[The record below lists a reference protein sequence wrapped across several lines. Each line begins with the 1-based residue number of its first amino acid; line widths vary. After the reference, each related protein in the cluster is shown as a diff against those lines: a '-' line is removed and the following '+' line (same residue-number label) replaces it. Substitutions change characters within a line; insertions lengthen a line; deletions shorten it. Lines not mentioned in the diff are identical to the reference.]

1 METREARF
9 AGVAGL
15 ILAALYAAAAVIYIL
30 LPEAQRLGVR
40 APTLL
45 PSFAEDP
52 VLLQAETLVLAAMG
66 VVGLALVGPIRKIV
80 GPDEPWVRWSSYLAL
95 IGFAVAA
102 VGNTLILAKLPGIAS
117 AYVAAD
123 ASAQQ
128 AIAAF
133 WRTTLDPWGL
143 WQLGAVGLWTAVVGL
158 VALRKGGL
166 PRTGVALAVAA
177 GIAQLVIPLALFLS
191 ATAPFAIIAIVAGIV
206 AASWFAW
213 VGMHLR
219 DGAGST
225 PG

>member
-15 ILAALYAAAAVIYIL
+15 ILAALYVAAAVIYIL

-52 VLLQAETLVLAAMG
+52 MLLQAETLVLAAMG
-66 VVGLALVGPIRKIV
+66 VVGLAVVGPIRTMV
-80 GPDEPWVRWSSYLAL
+80 GPDAPWVRWASYLAL

-102 VGNTLILAKLPGIAS
+102 VGNTLVLAKLPGIAS

-143 WQLGAVGLWTAVVGL
+143 WQFGAIGLWTVVVGL
-158 VALRKGGL
+158 VALRRGGL
-166 PRTGVALAVAA
+166 PQIGIALALAG
-177 GIAQLVIPLALFLS
+177 GIAQLAIPLALFVS

-219 DGAGST
+219 AGAGST